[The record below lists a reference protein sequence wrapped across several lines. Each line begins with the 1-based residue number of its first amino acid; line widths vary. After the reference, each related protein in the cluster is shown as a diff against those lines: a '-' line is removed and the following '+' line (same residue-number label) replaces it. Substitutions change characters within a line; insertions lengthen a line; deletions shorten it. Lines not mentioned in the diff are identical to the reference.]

1 MADLIDKNAAISIF
15 IEGDGDDEFTNGY
28 NFAVDEYRNKI
39 AAIHATNRW
48 IPVSER
54 LPEKQCRCLV
64 TSESGKISIQTFLFS
79 LTYGVEPYF
88 SGCEKVIAWM
98 PMPDAYKPPEKE

>member
-1 MADLIDKNAAISIF
+1 MADLIERDAALWITAETGALETQRRIK
-15 IEGDGDDEFTNGY
+15 ELP
-28 NFAVDEYRNKI
+28 
-39 AAIHATNRW
+39 AANRW

-98 PMPDAYKPPEKE
+98 PMPDAY